1 MIKEH
6 YLKILP
12 SNNYGVKNTFQ
23 KHLKKNDKNNVN
35 TMEFSSDYLSKL
47 KNDIEKLTKQ
57 QQMDILWILKQNPSV
72 KLNEN
77 KSGIFVNISFLP
89 KNVVLEIEKYMKCV
103 EDQEVEL
110 KKLENQKQEFQNT
123 FFSGVA
129 FS

>member
-1 MIKEH
+1 
-6 YLKILP
+6 
-12 SNNYGVKNTFQ
+12 
-23 KHLKKNDKNNVN
+23 
-35 TMEFSSDYLSKL
+35 MEFSSDYLSKL